1 MTEKKVKFEDKMKE
15 LETIID
21 ELENGTLDLDVSIDK
36 YTKAM
41 KLIKE
46 CNEQLTDVENK
57 VTKMVASDGKEIE
70 YRVENDKTN
79 N

>member
-57 VTKMVASDGKEIE
+57 VTKMISSDGKEVE
-70 YRVENDKTN
+70 YKVEDDKN

>member
-1 MTEKKVKFEDKMKE
+1 MTEKKIKFEDKMKE

-21 ELENGTLDLDVSIDK
+21 ELENGTLDLEVSIDK
-36 YTKAM
+36 YTRAM

-57 VTKMVASDGKEIE
+57 VTKMISANGEETE
-70 YRVENDKTN
+70 YKVEE
-79 N
+79 